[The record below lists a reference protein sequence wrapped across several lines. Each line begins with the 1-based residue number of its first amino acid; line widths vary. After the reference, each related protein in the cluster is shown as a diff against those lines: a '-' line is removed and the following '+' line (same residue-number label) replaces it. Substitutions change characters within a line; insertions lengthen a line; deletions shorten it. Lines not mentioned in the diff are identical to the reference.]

1 MDVDYFLTLKPDW
14 AQQPCLYIILQEGGV
29 KNADGTYRPNINY
42 RVGASGTS
50 MFKGSDRPYRSEDAQ
65 NFGLLSRC
73 RMYRGFHNPF
83 STTIFAALRVKQ
95 ALVAEMDKDR
105 LGTDS
110 TGNFYNVN
118 RGSRTLV
125 LTRERELHNLLDEKG
140 LRYQKDTRN
149 ELFQTRNVEELISA
163 MRYIRGEE
171 MYIFGAQEI
180 KLDPKYKGGSRRERI
195 TITETQPRQVPQR
208 ESRAPSLTITLSRSA
223 LEQLRSG
230 SPQQF
235 ERLINLVRGFDEERK
250 NTTTVRAPAKEVE
263 EIRQQTDR
271 GRALLD
277 AVANQ
282 RPTRRSPRLAEMDDR
297 TTEATVEAPRRR
309 SLRIAQLQA
318 RP

>member
-1 MDVDYFLTLKPDW
+1 MDVDYFLTLRPDW
-14 AQQPCLYIILQEGGV
+14 AQQPCLYIILQEGGL
-29 KNADGTYRPNINY
+29 KNPDGTYRPNINY

-95 ALVAEMDKDR
+95 ALIAEMDKDR

-125 LTRERELHNLLDEKG
+125 LTRERELHNILDEKG

-195 TITETQPRQVPQR
+195 TITETAPRQQPQR
-208 ESRAPSLTITLSRSA
+208 ESRVPSLTIGLSKAS
-223 LEQLRSG
+223 LDQLRSG

-235 ERLINLVRGFDEERK
+235 ERLLALVRDYYVQTKRTETVTMRPADVQEVRK
-250 NTTTVRAPAKEVE
+250 DTPRGQAIVRGL
-263 EIRQQTDR
+263 QQLFT
-271 GRALLD
+271 
-277 AVANQ
+277 
-282 RPTRRSPRLAEMDDR
+282 PRRSPRLAGLRDDLTE
-297 TTEATVEAPRRR
+297 TTVDAVDPPLRR
-309 SLRIAQLQA
+309 SGRLNPR
-318 RP
+318 

>member
-1 MDVDYFLTLKPDW
+1 MDVDYFLTLRPDW
-14 AQQPCLYIILQEGGV
+14 AQQPCLYVILQEGGL
-29 KNADGTYRPNINY
+29 KNADGNYRPNINY

-110 TGNFYNVN
+110 SGNVYNVN

-125 LTRERELHNLLDEKG
+125 LTRERELHNILDEKG

-149 ELFQTRNVEELISA
+149 ELFQTRNTEELISA

-171 MYIFGAQEI
+171 LYLFSKDAITE
-180 KLDPKYKGGSRRERI
+180 DPKYKGGSRRERI
-195 TITETQPRQVPQR
+195 TVTETQPRQQPQR

-235 ERLINLVRGFDEERK
+235 ERLINLVREFDEERQR
-250 NTTTVRAPAKEVE
+250 TTTVRAPKEVVQE
-263 EIRQQTDR
+263 MRQQTDA
-271 GRALLD
+271 GRQILD
-277 AVANQ
+277 AVVAQ
-282 RPTRRSPRLAEMDDR
+282 RPTRRSPRIAGCSNNDR
-297 TTEATVEAPRRR
+297 STEATIEAPRR
-309 SLRIAQLQA
+309 SA
-318 RP
+318 RLARN

>member
-1 MDVDYFLTLKPDW
+1 MDYFLTLRPDW
-14 AQQPCLYIILQEGGV
+14 AQQPCLYVILQEGGL
-29 KNADGTYRPNINY
+29 KNADGNYRPNINY

-110 TGNFYNVN
+110 SGNVYNVN

-125 LTRERELHNLLDEKG
+125 LTRERELHNILDEKG

-149 ELFQTRNVEELISA
+149 ELFQTRNTEELISA

-171 MYIFGAQEI
+171 LYLFSKDAITE
-180 KLDPKYKGGSRRERI
+180 DPKYKGGSRRERI
-195 TITETQPRQVPQR
+195 TVTETQPRQQPQR

-235 ERLINLVRGFDEERK
+235 ERLINLVREFDEERQR
-250 NTTTVRAPAKEVE
+250 TTTVRAPKEVVQE
-263 EIRQQTDR
+263 MRQQTDA
-271 GRALLD
+271 GRQILD
-277 AVANQ
+277 AVVAQ
-282 RPTRRSPRLAEMDDR
+282 RPTRRSPRIAELNDR
-297 TTEATVEAPRRR
+297 STEATIEAPRR
-309 SLRIAQLQA
+309 SA
-318 RP
+318 RLARN

>member
-1 MDVDYFLTLKPDW
+1 
-14 AQQPCLYIILQEGGV
+14 
-29 KNADGTYRPNINY
+29 
-42 RVGASGTS
+42 
-50 MFKGSDRPYRSEDAQ
+50 
-65 NFGLLSRC
+65 
-73 RMYRGFHNPF
+73 MYRGFHNPF

-95 ALVAEMDKDR
+95 ALIAELDKDR

-125 LTRERELHNLLDEKG
+125 LTRERELHNILDEKG

-235 ERLINLVRGFDEERK
+235 ERLMNLVRGFDEERK
-250 NTTTVRAPAKEVE
+250 QTTTVRAPAKVVE
-263 EIRQQTDR
+263 EIRQGTDR
-271 GRALLD
+271 GRELLD
-277 AVANQ
+277 AVISRQ
-282 RPTRRSPRLAEMDDR
+282 PTRRSPRLAEMDDR
-297 TTEATVEAPRRR
+297 TTEGTAEVPRRR
-309 SLRIAQLQA
+309 SA
-318 RP
+318 RLAARN

>member
-1 MDVDYFLTLKPDW
+1 MDVDYFLTLRPDW
-14 AQQPCLYIILQEGGV
+14 AQQPCLYVILQEGGL
-29 KNADGTYRPNINY
+29 KNADGNYRPNINY
-42 RVGASGTS
+42 RVCASGTS

-110 TGNFYNVN
+110 SGNVYNVN

-125 LTRERELHNLLDEKG
+125 LTRERELHNILDEKG

-149 ELFQTRNVEELISA
+149 ELFQTRNTEELISA

-171 MYIFGAQEI
+171 LYLFSKDAITE
-180 KLDPKYKGGSRRERI
+180 DPKYKGGSRRERI
-195 TITETQPRQVPQR
+195 TVTETQPRQQPQR

-235 ERLINLVRGFDEERK
+235 ERLINLVREFDEERQR
-250 NTTTVRAPAKEVE
+250 TTTVRAPKEVVQE
-263 EIRQQTDR
+263 MRQQTDA
-271 GRALLD
+271 GRQILD
-277 AVANQ
+277 AVVAQ
-282 RPTRRSPRLAEMDDR
+282 RPTRRSPRIAELNDR
-297 TTEATVEAPRRR
+297 STEATIEAPRR
-309 SLRIAQLQA
+309 SA
-318 RP
+318 RLARN

>member
-1 MDVDYFLTLKPDW
+1 MDVDYFLTLRPDW
-14 AQQPCLYIILQEGGV
+14 AQQPCLYVILQEGGL
-29 KNADGTYRPNINY
+29 KNADGNYRPNINY

-110 TGNFYNVN
+110 SGNVYNVN

-125 LTRERELHNLLDEKG
+125 LTRERELHNILDEKG

-149 ELFQTRNVEELISA
+149 ELFQTRNAEELISA

-171 MYIFGAQEI
+171 LYLFSKDAITE
-180 KLDPKYKGGSRRERI
+180 DPKYKGGSRRERI
-195 TITETQPRQVPQR
+195 TVTETQPRKQPQR

-235 ERLINLVRGFDEERK
+235 ERLINLVREFDEERQR
-250 NTTTVRAPAKEVE
+250 TTTVRAPKEVVQE
-263 EIRQQTDR
+263 MRQQTDA
-271 GRALLD
+271 GRQILD
-277 AVANQ
+277 AVVAQ
-282 RPTRRSPRLAEMDDR
+282 RPTRRSPRIAELNDR
-297 TTEATVEAPRRR
+297 STEATIEAPRR
-309 SLRIAQLQA
+309 SA
-318 RP
+318 RLARN

>member
-1 MDVDYFLTLKPDW
+1 
-14 AQQPCLYIILQEGGV
+14 
-29 KNADGTYRPNINY
+29 
-42 RVGASGTS
+42 

-110 TGNFYNVN
+110 SGNVYNVN

-125 LTRERELHNLLDEKG
+125 LTRERELHNILDEKG

-149 ELFQTRNVEELISA
+149 ELFQTRNAEELISA

-171 MYIFGAQEI
+171 LYLFSKDAITE
-180 KLDPKYKGGSRRERI
+180 DPKYKGGSRRERI
-195 TITETQPRQVPQR
+195 TVTETQPRQQPQR

-235 ERLINLVRGFDEERK
+235 ERLINLVREFDEERQR
-250 NTTTVRAPAKEVE
+250 TTTVRAPKEVVQE
-263 EIRQQTDR
+263 MRQQTDA
-271 GRALLD
+271 GRQILD
-277 AVANQ
+277 AVVAQ
-282 RPTRRSPRLAEMDDR
+282 RPTRRSPRIAELNDR
-297 TTEATVEAPRRR
+297 STEATIEAPRR
-309 SLRIAQLQA
+309 SA
-318 RP
+318 RLARN

>member
-1 MDVDYFLTLKPDW
+1 MDVDYFLTLRPDW
-14 AQQPCLYIILQEGGV
+14 AQQPCLYIILQEGGL
-29 KNADGTYRPNINY
+29 KNSDGTYRPNINY

-95 ALVAEMDKDR
+95 ALIAEMDKDR
-105 LGTDS
+105 LVTDS
-110 TGNFYNVN
+110 TGNFYSVH

-125 LTRERELHNLLDEKG
+125 ITRERELHNLLDEKG
-140 LRYQKDTRN
+140 LRFQKDTRN

-180 KLDPKYKGGSRRERI
+180 KLDPKYKGGSRKERI
-195 TITETQPRQVPQR
+195 TITETQPRQQPQR
-208 ESRAPSLTITLSRSA
+208 ESRAPSLTITLSRQA

-230 SPQQF
+230 NPTSF
-235 ERLINLVRGFDEERK
+235 ERLMNIVKSFDEEK
-250 NTTTVRAPAKEVE
+250 KKTTTAPP
-263 EIRQQTDR
+263 
-271 GRALLD
+271 L
-277 AVANQ
+277 
-282 RPTRRSPRLAEMDDR
+282 PRRSARLAKK
-297 TTEATVEAPRRR
+297 
-309 SLRIAQLQA
+309 
-318 RP
+318 

>member
-1 MDVDYFLTLKPDW
+1 MDVDYFLTLRPDW
-14 AQQPCLYIILQEGGV
+14 AQQPCLYVILQEGGL
-29 KNADGTYRPNINY
+29 KNADGNYRPNINY

-110 TGNFYNVN
+110 SGNVYNVN

-125 LTRERELHNLLDEKG
+125 LTRERELHNILDEKG

-171 MYIFGAQEI
+171 LYLFSKDAITE
-180 KLDPKYKGGSRRERI
+180 DPKYKGGSRRERI
-195 TITETQPRQVPQR
+195 TVTETQPRQQPQR

-235 ERLINLVRGFDEERK
+235 ERLINLVREFDEERQR
-250 NTTTVRAPAKEVE
+250 TTTVRAPKEVVQE
-263 EIRQQTDR
+263 MRQQTDA
-271 GRALLD
+271 GRQILD
-277 AVANQ
+277 AVVAQ
-282 RPTRRSPRLAEMDDR
+282 RPTRRSPRIAELNDR
-297 TTEATVEAPRRR
+297 STEATIEAPRR
-309 SLRIAQLQA
+309 SA
-318 RP
+318 RLARN